1 MMKKIRNVIIIIVML
16 IGVSNVS
23 FAHGGNITGWKDKD
37 SKNITEYNGKYY
49 GYHKEDGVVHYH
61 QVKWDEENQ
70 KWVIVMPAVY
80 YDENF
85 NKIENDYDE
94 DANKVEVEL
103 VETVDGDTAKF
114 KMNGKQITV
123 RFLGIN
129 TKETVHPEIG
139 EEEWGKEASD
149 FTKEKL
155 ENATKIELEFDEVA
169 DEKDKYDRYLAWIWV
184 DDELLQNL
192 LVQNGLAETYMLQNN
207 YKYAGKLQECE
218 EVAKENKLGI
228 WSEETSSTQD
238 NENQTIQDN
247 DTEINTQTDD
257 NNLLYIII
265 GIIILMIISIFNIA
279 HNKKKEKQL

>member
-1 MMKKIRNVIIIIVML
+1 MKKIKNVIMIIVILMC
-16 IGVSNVS
+16 VSNVS

-49 GYHKEDGVVHYH
+49 GYHKENGKKHYH

-85 NKIENDYDE
+85 EKIENDYDE
-94 DANKVEVEL
+94 DANKIKVEL

-114 KMNGKQITV
+114 KMNGEQITV

-129 TKETVHPEIG
+129 TKETVDPEIG
-139 EEEWGKEASD
+139 EEAWGKEASN

-155 ENATKIELEFDEVA
+155 ENATKIELEFDNQA
-169 DEKDKYDRYLAWIWV
+169 DEKDQYKRYLAWIWV
-184 DDELLQNL
+184 DDELLQNS
-192 LVQNGLAETYMLQNN
+192 LVQNGLAATYMLQNN
-207 YKYAGKLQECE
+207 YKYAGMLQESE
-218 EVAKENKLGI
+218 ELAKNSKIGI
-228 WSEETSSTQD
+228 WSDETSDTQD
-238 NENQTIQDN
+238 NENQTIKDN
-247 DTEINTQTDD
+247 ETEIED

-265 GIIILMIISIFNIA
+265 GTIIIMIISIFNIA
-279 HNKKKEKQL
+279 HNKKKEK

>member
-1 MMKKIRNVIIIIVML
+1 M
-16 IGVSNVS
+16 S

-49 GYHKEDGVVHYH
+49 GYHKENGVVHYH

-80 YDENF
+80 YDEKF
-85 NKIENDYDE
+85 NKIENDYDG
-94 DANKVEVEL
+94 DTNKIEVEL
-103 VETVDGDTAKF
+103 VEAVDGDTAKF

-155 ENATKIELEFDEVA
+155 KNATKIKLEFDSSA
-169 DEKDKYDRYLAWIWV
+169 DEKDKYDRYLAWIWI

-192 LVQNGLAETYMLQNN
+192 LVENGLAETYMLQNN
-207 YKYAGKLQECE
+207 YKYAGMLQESE
-218 EVAKENKLGI
+218 EIAKNNKLGI
-228 WSEETSSTQD
+228 WSEETKDIQNSK
-238 NENQTIQDN
+238 NENKIIENNQT
-247 DTEINTQTDD
+247 NTQN
-257 NNLLYIII
+257 NNLLYAMI
-265 GIIILMIISIFNIA
+265 GISIILIISIFNIA
-279 HNKKKEKQL
+279 HNRKKRK

>member
-1 MMKKIRNVIIIIVML
+1 MIIVIL
-16 IGVSNVS
+16 ICISTMS

-49 GYHKEDGVVHYH
+49 GYHKKDGVVHYH
-61 QVKWDEENQ
+61 QVKWDEQNQ

-80 YDENF
+80 YDEKF

-94 DANKVEVEL
+94 NTNKIEVEL
-103 VETVDGDTAKF
+103 VEAVDGDTAKF

-155 ENATKIELEFDEVA
+155 KNATKIKLEFDSLA
-169 DEKDKYDRYLAWIWV
+169 DEKDKYDRYLAWIWI

-192 LVQNGLAETYMLQNN
+192 LVKNGLAETYMLQNN
-207 YKYAGKLQECE
+207 YKYAGMLQESE
-218 EVAKENKLGI
+218 EIAKNNKLGI
-228 WSEETSSTQD
+228 WSEETKDIQNSK
-238 NENQTIQDN
+238 NENKIIENNQT
-247 DTEINTQTDD
+247 NTQ
-257 NNLLYIII
+257 NNNFLYAMI
-265 GIIILMIISIFNIA
+265 GISIILIISIFNIA
-279 HNKKKEKQL
+279 HNRKKRK

>member
-1 MMKKIRNVIIIIVML
+1 MKKLKNVIMIIVIL
-16 IGVSNVS
+16 ICISTMS

-80 YDENF
+80 YDEKF
-85 NKIENDYDE
+85 NKIENDYDG
-94 DANKVEVEL
+94 DTNKIEVEL
-103 VETVDGDTAKF
+103 VEAVDGDTAKF
-114 KMNGKQITV
+114 KMNGKQIIV

-155 ENATKIELEFDEVA
+155 KNATKIELEFDNIA
-169 DEKDKYDRYLAWIWV
+169 DKKDKYDRYLAWIWI

-192 LVQNGLAETYMLQNN
+192 LVENGLAETYMLQNN
-207 YKYAGKLQECE
+207 YKYAGILQESE
-218 EVAKENKLGI
+218 EIAKNNKLGI
-228 WSEETSSTQD
+228 WSEETSEIGNNKNQSQLI
-238 NENQTIQDN
+238 EN
-247 DTEINTQTDD
+247 
-257 NNLLYIII
+257 NNLLYTMI
-265 GIIILMIISIFNIA
+265 GISIILIISIFNIA
-279 HNKKKEKQL
+279 HNRKKRK